1 VPNHFLP
8 LGKHI
13 TRSRV
18 NTSDTSV
25 LKSSVS
31 AVLALFHIEPIF
43 GFAQYDGKG
52 ADVWSCGVTLYVLL
66 TGDFPFRRDEDED
79 VSKVARLQRE
89 FTRCL
94 AGDWLPIS
102 VRARSFDIS

>member
-1 VPNHFLP
+1 MRPYAATFSWARRLS
-8 LGKHI
+8 
-13 TRSRV
+13 TC
-18 NTSDTSV
+18 
-25 LKSSVS
+25 
-31 AVLALFHIEPIF
+31 LAT
-43 GFAQYDGKG
+43 ASQYDGKG

-94 AGDWLPIS
+94 AGDWRPIS
-102 VRARSFDIS
+102 VRLPVSSARCMSARCWRSMK

>member
-1 VPNHFLP
+1 M
-8 LGKHI
+8 
-13 TRSRV
+13 
-18 NTSDTSV
+18 
-25 LKSSVS
+25 
-31 AVLALFHIEPIF
+31 
-43 GFAQYDGKG
+43 
-52 ADVWSCGVTLYVLL
+52 TLYVLL

-102 VRARSFDIS
+102 VRPLKSGFG

>member
-1 VPNHFLP
+1 M
-8 LGKHI
+8 
-13 TRSRV
+13 
-18 NTSDTSV
+18 
-25 LKSSVS
+25 
-31 AVLALFHIEPIF
+31 
-43 GFAQYDGKG
+43 QYDGKG

-102 VRARSFDIS
+102 VRDMSHHETIITQEFHALLNN